1 MAKPNR
7 SPEQLEGMA
16 ADVRGAV
23 DRAEHLVESL
33 LTLAR
38 SQHLAHASEPID
50 LAVAAQ
56 DALDNLDREIAAR
69 GLTVYAALSPAP
81 AVGDRTLLDRLVSNV
96 IDNAVRHNHPGG
108 WLSVHTVHDGH
119 HTVIMVT
126 NTGAEIDP
134 AEVTAAAHPGGGL
147 SITVRFPMLSA
158 ARPTALIPAS

>member
-1 MAKPNR
+1 
-7 SPEQLEGMA
+7 
-16 ADVRGAV
+16 
-23 DRAEHLVESL
+23 
-33 LTLAR
+33 
-38 SQHLAHASEPID
+38 
-50 LAVAAQ
+50 
-56 DALDNLDREIAAR
+56 
-69 GLTVYAALSPAP
+69 
-81 AVGDRTLLDRLVSNV
+81 V

-134 AEVTAAAHPGGGL
+134 ARVPQLFEPFQRVDGRARSSEQGLGLGLSIMWAVALAHQAEVTAAAHPGGGL